1 MLKKI
6 SLSVFV
12 FALGFAYAQN
22 GSAQTAQQPKQSEN
36 TITINNNK
44 AQNPQNVQQCRSGS
58 NCMGTKLSRN
68 STIVMSTVGQ
78 GVAPSSTISPAQA
91 KALAKRAAIADA
103 YRQLAEKLN
112 GVQVEGRDYIRN
124 MVANKTE
131 VRTCVRAMIRN
142 ASVMQSQFKDGM
154 AEVEMELRVSGNR
167 WFDRLSQ

>member
-6 SLSVFV
+6 AVTVFV
-12 FALGFAYAQN
+12 LAAGLLHAQN
-22 GSAQTAQQPKQSEN
+22 GDAPNAKQQEN
-36 TITINNNK
+36 SITINNNSDVR
-44 AQNPQNVQQCRSGS
+44 AQRCGSGAGD
-58 NCMGTKLSRN
+58 CMGTTLSRD
-68 STIVMSTVGQ
+68 SLVVMTTVGQ

-91 KALAKRAAIADA
+91 KALAKRAAIADG

-112 GVQVEGRDYIRN
+112 GVRVEGRDYIRN

-167 WFDRLSQ
+167 WYDRLSR